1 MNNLIQ
7 VSYAGS
13 NLLVNRDCLAELGI
27 DPSNPITRKLEKNTK
42 PYDTLIECE
51 GGRDYIIS
59 KMPSDAVY
67 DVFCNQ
73 IKITQ

>member
-1 MNNLIQ
+1 MKFILTI
-7 VSYAGS
+7 
-13 NLLVNRDCLAELGI
+13 LLVTNGQ
-27 DPSNPITRKLEKNTK
+27 LEKNTK

-67 DVFCNQ
+67 DVFCNP